1 MRIGRVIL
9 PTGISLA
16 IHAALLGLVALAT
29 WTVVRPAPRQMPTV
43 ELSLDGP
50 RETPREPP
58 PPVTPQPDQQVP
70 EAPSISRLAESLALP
85 EPARDAVA
93 APTIAPRTDAS
104 NPKEIRIAPGAG
116 ATGPAS
122 FAGVTSRRASSVVFV
137 VDCSGSMVSAMSIV
151 LEELGRSLERLA
163 PDQRFAIVPFRGADS
178 ADAPATFP
186 ARLAL
191 VPATDSN
198 LREARAFLRTIA
210 PGGRS
215 DPLAGLGP
223 ALALKPEAIFF
234 LARSI
239 PRTTGEG
246 TGTWGPGERTIMA
259 ELDRLNP
266 EFERKGGVRARGT
279 QIAAIQFLQP
289 DPTGIMQ
296 SIGMAHGRGS
306 TGYTVLTLEQLG
318 RAELAPAPSARQLAA
333 DLDRASAMLAELS
346 RDATDAA
353 VLVGLPTDD
362 QIKRT
367 RRAAMDAMNLV
378 DQSAAMLGI
387 SEDGPGGVGGLMGEG
402 SGGDD
407 PRIVLLGAR
416 AALLLAAS
424 DPSHEFRASLLE
436 RAARAVTLLDGD
448 ALADGSTRAMAVS
461 TWALA
466 HGLRREPPALELR
479 ERMAEILRVEPGLA
493 SSSLELTLA
502 LLFVERGEGASVP
515 AIDWS
520 RPPFVASDGKSGQPP
535 TDPGAA
541 LLSCDAMARVARMP
555 GESVTGAETAPFD
568 APYAAFLALDIETP
582 TPPEREAIVRKR
594 LERLRGMP
602 PAPDGGEP
610 LERIGAALASISS
623 RATAPSAEL
632 GEAFEVELTRLLAIA
647 PPLGVELVL
656 EAAVVLL
663 DREDESVGGLR
674 LASRLAAIAGDSA
687 RTREAHQRATEACMI
702 ALVRLVERAPSDQT
716 IESLIEL
723 VGSSNASDTA
733 PSTRD
738 AAALI
743 AASALIDTAREPT
756 WSDVRA
762 YDLLALVSDVPPGR
776 ESAARLAERLDT
788 RLAMLAMRDGD
799 VDRHVVSMRRSVELS
814 RSLGREPSVK
824 TLDAIATTLV
834 DLGAPEAVEACRA
847 LLAHPR
853 VMSLERGQVGAEILL
868 ARALTNAGDDAGAL
882 VVLVPLAQA
891 MPEPGPVPPEQFW
904 QVWTMTLEAMSR
916 AEPAR
921 AQEVHGHLTRLGLID
936 ETLGGDPWASRL
948 RALAKH

>member
-50 RETPREPP
+50 REIPREAP
-58 PPVTPQPDQQVP
+58 PPVTPQPDQPVP

-85 EPARDAVA
+85 EPARVAVA
-93 APTIAPRTDAS
+93 APIITPRTDAS
-104 NPKEIRIAPGAG
+104 KPTEIRIAPGAG
-116 ATGPAS
+116 AAGPAS

-186 ARLAL
+186 TKLAL

-223 ALALKPEAIFF
+223 ALTLKPEAIFF

-239 PRTTGEG
+239 PRTED
-246 TGTWGPGERTIMA
+246 TWGPGEQAIMA

-266 EFERKGGVRARGT
+266 VYPRKNGTSARAS
-279 QIAAIQFLQP
+279 QISAIQFLQP

-296 SIGMAHGRGS
+296 SIGLAHGRGS
-306 TGYTVLTLEQLG
+306 SGYTVLTLEQLG
-318 RAELAPAPSARQLAA
+318 RAELSPAPSARQLAA

-378 DQSAAMLGI
+378 DQAAAMLGI
-387 SEDGPGGVGGLMGEG
+387 SEDGAGGAGGLMGEG

-436 RAARAVTLLDGD
+436 RAARALTLLDGD
-448 ALADGSTRAMAVS
+448 AISDGSTRAMAVS

-466 HGLRREPPALELR
+466 HGLQRDPPAPEVR
-479 ERMAEILRVEPGLA
+479 ERLAEILKTEPALA

-502 LLFVERGEGASVP
+502 LLFVERGQGASVP
-515 AIDWS
+515 AIDWN
-520 RPPFVASDGKSGQPP
+520 RPPFVASDGRSGQSP

-541 LLSCDAMARVARMP
+541 LLSCDAIARVSRMP
-555 GESVTGAETAPFD
+555 GEAASAAASAPFD
-568 APYAAFLALDIETP
+568 APYAAFLAIDVLTP
-582 TPPEREAIVRKR
+582 TSPEREAIVR
-594 LERLRGMP
+594 ERLGRLRALP
-602 PAPDGGEP
+602 PARDGGEP
-610 LERIGAALASISS
+610 LEQIGAALASASS
-623 RATAPSAEL
+623 MASDQSMESV
-632 GEAFEVELTRLLAIA
+632 EAFEAELARLLEMA

-656 EAAVVLL
+656 EAAVALL
-663 DREDESVGGLR
+663 DRKDASVGGLR
-674 LASRLAAIAGDSA
+674 LASRLAAIAGNAASTHA
-687 RTREAHQRATEACMI
+687 AHQRATEACMI
-702 ALVRLVERAPSDQT
+702 ALVRLVERAPSDTT

-723 VGSSNASDTA
+723 VGSSDATNAA

-743 AASALIDTAREPT
+743 AASALIETGREPT
-756 WSDVRA
+756 WPDARA
-762 YDLLALVSDVPPGR
+762 YDLLALVSEVVPAR
-776 ESAARLAERLDT
+776 ETAARLAERLDA

-834 DLGAPEAVEACRA
+834 DLGAPEAVEACRE

-868 ARALTNAGDDAGAL
+868 ARALANAGDDAGAL
-882 VVLVPLAQA
+882 VVLVPLAQS

-904 QVWTMTLEAMSR
+904 QVWTMTLESMSR

-921 AQEVHGHLTRLGLID
+921 AQELHGHITRLGLID
-936 ETLGGDPWASRL
+936 ESLGAEPWAGRI
-948 RALAKH
+948 RALAKP

>member
-50 RETPREPP
+50 REAPREEPR
-58 PPVTPQPDQQVP
+58 PVTPQPDQPVP
-70 EAPSISRLAESLALP
+70 EAPSIGRLAESLALP
-85 EPARDAVA
+85 EPARVAVA
-93 APTIAPRTDAS
+93 PAVLAPRTDAS
-104 NPKEIRIAPGAG
+104 KPKEISIAPGAG
-116 ATGPAS
+116 GAGPVS
-122 FAGVTSRRASSVVFV
+122 FAGVTSRRAASVVFV

-163 PDQRFAIVPFRGADS
+163 PDQRFAIVPFRGSDS

-223 ALALKPEAIFF
+223 ALTLKPEAIFF

-239 PRTTGEG
+239 PRTED
-246 TGTWGPGERTIMA
+246 TWGPGEQAIMA

-266 EFERKGGVRARGT
+266 EFERKAGARARGT
-279 QIAAIQFLQP
+279 QIATIQFLQP

-296 SIGMAHGRGS
+296 SIGTTHGRGS

-318 RAELAPAPSARQLAA
+318 RAELAPAPSARQVAA
-333 DLDRASAMLAELS
+333 DLDRAWAMLAELS
-346 RDATDAA
+346 RDATDLA
-353 VLVGLPTDD
+353 VLVGLPTDE

-387 SEDGPGGVGGLMGEG
+387 SEDDPGGAGGLGGERG
-402 SGGDD
+402 GGDD

-424 DPSHEFRASLLE
+424 DPEHEFRVSLLE
-436 RAARAVTLLDGD
+436 RAARALTLLDGD

-479 ERMAEILRVEPGLA
+479 ERMAEILRVESGLA

-502 LLFVERGEGASVP
+502 MLFVERGEGAGAP

-520 RPPFVASDGKSGQPP
+520 GPPFVAADTRSGEPP
-535 TDPGAA
+535 TDAGAA
-541 LLSCDAMARVARMP
+541 LLSCDAIARVARMP
-555 GESVTGAETAPFD
+555 GETVTGAETAPFE
-568 APYAAFLALDIETP
+568 APYAAFLALDVETP
-582 TPPEREAIVRKR
+582 TPPEREAIVR
-594 LERLRGMP
+594 ERLDRLRAMS

-610 LERIGAALASISS
+610 LEQIGAALASISS
-623 RATAPSAEL
+623 RATDPSAEF
-632 GEAFEVELTRLLAIA
+632 GEAFEAELGRLLAIA

-663 DREDESVGGLR
+663 DREDGSVGGLR

-687 RTREAHQRATEACMI
+687 RTREAHQGATEACMI
-702 ALVRLVERAPSDQT
+702 ALVRLVERAPSEQT
-716 IESLIEL
+716 MESLIEL
-723 VGSSNASDTA
+723 VGSSEATNAA

-762 YDLLALVSDVPPGR
+762 YDLLALVSDVPATR
-776 ESAARLAERLDT
+776 ETAARLAERLDT
-788 RLAMLAMRDGD
+788 RLAMLCMRDRD
-799 VDRHVVSMRRSVELS
+799 IDRHVVSMRRSVELS
-814 RSLGREPSVK
+814 RSQGREPRVE
-824 TLDAIATTLV
+824 TLAAIATILV
-834 DLGAPEAVEACRA
+834 DLGAPEAVDACREV
-847 LLAHPR
+847 LSHPR
-853 VMSLERGQVGAEILL
+853 VATLERGRAGAEILL

-882 VVLVPLAQA
+882 AVLVPLAQA
-891 MPEPGPVPPEQFW
+891 MSEPGPVPTEQFW
-904 QVWTMTLEAMSR
+904 QVWTMTLESMSR
-916 AEPAR
+916 AEPGR
-921 AQEVHGHLTRLGLID
+921 AQEIHAHLTRLGLID
-936 ETLGGDPWASRL
+936 ETLGGDPWATRL